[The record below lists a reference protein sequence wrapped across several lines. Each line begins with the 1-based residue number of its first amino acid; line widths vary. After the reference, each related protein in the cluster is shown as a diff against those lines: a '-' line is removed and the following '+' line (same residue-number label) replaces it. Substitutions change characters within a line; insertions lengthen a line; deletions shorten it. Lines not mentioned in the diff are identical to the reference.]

1 LRYEDKFHQMVTQ
14 SLNTLKN
21 LLKQMDVPTSIAD
34 EAMFTLE
41 VAFDDI
47 YCSLFP
53 FFNIDPYLSKDQK
66 ESMKANGGKA
76 KESSELERIGE
87 APALRRIPDEDHS
100 GYIQSFPY

>member
-1 LRYEDKFHQMVTQ
+1 LDHEDRFQQLVTQ

-34 EAMFTLE
+34 DAMFTLE

-47 YCSLFP
+47 YCTLTP
-53 FFNIDPYLSKDQK
+53 FFNASSYQKSK
-66 ESMKANGGKA
+66 ETAEPKAKA
-76 KESSELERIGE
+76 KESSELKRIGE
-87 APALRRIPDEDHS
+87 APSLRRILDEDHS